1 MEKLNTE
8 KKLLVEEHLSLVK
21 TIVKS
26 TIGMNESVQGLG
38 YDDLFQIGCEAL
50 CHAALQYSGDRG
62 ASFSTFASVV
72 IHNHL
77 ISHCRQV
84 NRIQYPLEYL
94 DAPMKDSDGLT
105 YSECL
110 SSENRTDNNLSDL
123 EACYILAETSQHY
136 TGICRKGIEAL
147 KLRCLGHTS
156 VEIAAFYGV
165 KPNHVAAWISRA
177 GNRLRNDK
185 EFVCLLRV

>member
-1 MEKLNTE
+1 MEKLNIE
-8 KKLLVEEHLSLVK
+8 KKLLVEEHISLVK

-26 TIGMNESVQGLG
+26 TIGMIESVQGLG
-38 YDDLFQIGCEAL
+38 YDDLFQTGCKAL

-72 IHNHL
+72 IHNRL

-84 NRIQYPLEYL
+84 NRIQHPLEYL
-94 DAPMKDSDGLT
+94 DAPMESANGLT
-105 YSECL
+105 YSDCL
-110 SSENRTDNNLSDL
+110 SSKGQTDNSLSDL
-123 EACYILAETSQHY
+123 EAYYILAETSQHY

-156 VEIAAFYGV
+156 VEIATFYGV

-177 GNRLRNDK
+177 GSRLRNDK
-185 EFVCLLRV
+185 EFICLLRA